1 MATAEKEA
9 VRSAERVIEAL
20 EETGVKYIFAVPG
33 GKIDQVYNALAD
45 SSIQVVLCR
54 HEQNAAFM
62 AAAMGRLTGI
72 PGVVLATSGPGTSNL
87 ATGLVTANTEGDP
100 VVALCGAVPRADLLK
115 RTHQSMNAEAL
126 LGSVTKF
133 TGMVNDPDN
142 VPEVVANA
150 LRAAATEPRG
160 AAAIVLPNDVMAAPT
175 AKTATQA
182 LTVGELGAAPAAA
195 VERAAV
201 LIRSAR
207 RPVILAGVRG
217 ADPAACA
224 AVRKLLTAV
233 EGLPVVETFQ
243 AAGIV
248 SRELEDHY
256 LGRVG
261 LFRNQP
267 GDEVLGGADVVVT
280 IGYDPVEYD
289 PQLWNVNSP
298 KIVHIDALP
307 AQIDNHYHPALELRG
322 DVASTVEA
330 LAGSLQGLT
339 LQAAYTSELA
349 TQRHALEEIDDVAKR
364 GEHGPSGMNPAA
376 LVLQLRELLDDDA
389 LITSDV
395 GSNYIYVCRH
405 FRVWQPRHLL
415 ISNGQQSLGVGL
427 PWAIAAGLAHPGK
440 QIVSI
445 SGDGGFLFSSMELDT
460 AVRLGSNFTH
470 VIMRDN
476 SYDMVKFQQILKF
489 GRDFGC
495 ELGDLDIVQY
505 AASFGAHG
513 HRVRTP
519 AEFAPA
525 LQAALAE
532 PGPSIVDV
540 MVDYTHNTALYS
552 HVIEDA
558 FE

>member
-1 MATAEKEA
+1 MATNDEA
-9 VRSAERVIEAL
+9 VRSANRVIEGL
-20 EETGVKYIFAVPG
+20 EAAGVKYIFAVPG
-33 GKIDQVYNALAD
+33 GKVDQVYDALSD
-45 SSIQVVLCR
+45 SNIQLVLCR

-62 AAAMGRLTGI
+62 AAAVGRLTGT
-72 PGVVLATSGPGTSNL
+72 PGVCLATSGPGTSNL

-126 LGSVTKF
+126 LTSVTKF
-133 TGMVNDPDN
+133 AGTVNDPDN

-175 AKTATQA
+175 TKQVTQA
-182 LTVGELGAAPAAA
+182 LPLSELGAAPSGAIEQAA
-195 VERAAV
+195 E

-207 RPVILAGVRG
+207 RPVILVGVRG

-224 AVRKLLTAV
+224 AVRTLLATAD
-233 EGLPVVETFQ
+233 GLPVVETFQ

-298 KIVHIDALP
+298 KLVHIDALP

-322 DVASTVEA
+322 DVATTVEA
-330 LAGSLQGLT
+330 LAKSLQGLSVQDT
-339 LQAAYTSELA
+339 YASELA
-349 TQRHALEEIDDVAKR
+349 DKRRALQEIDDMAKR
-364 GEHGPSGMNPAA
+364 GAHAPEGMNPAH
-376 LVLQLRELLDDDA
+376 LVLELREHLHDDA
-389 LITSDV
+389 IICSDV
-395 GSNYIYVCRH
+395 GSNYIYLCRH

-427 PWAIAAGLAHPGK
+427 PWAIAAGLVYPDK
-440 QIVSI
+440 QIVSV
-445 SGDGGFLFSSMELDT
+445 SGDGGFLYSSMELDT

-476 SYDMVKFQQILKF
+476 SYDMVKFQQVLKF

-495 ELGDLDIVQY
+495 DLGDLDIVQY
-505 AASFGAHG
+505 AASFGANG
-513 HRVRTP
+513 HRVRKP
-519 AEFAPA
+519 DEFVPA
-525 LQAALAE
+525 LKVALAE

-552 HVIEDA
+552 HVIEEA